1 MAKFA
6 VPGTVGSYELD
17 DDPARIDPAAAAAF
31 LTTAA
36 YWARWRTEP
45 DIRRQIA
52 AAWRVIGAY
61 DPAGAMVGFAR
72 AISDGGSAY
81 LADVYVLP
89 AHRGRGLGKA
99 IVAMMIEDGPGAGF
113 RWMLHTSDAYGLYR
127 QFGFAPPPDNYLER
141 PPPGGVPGGGQ
152 PPRDRGASGGRPPGS
167 TQPLEGDHVRL
178 EPLALRHVPGLLQA
192 AAQDPSLYRWVL
204 VPQDEAAMRRH
215 VEDALAARA
224 KGMAVPF
231 AVVRLADETVIG
243 STRFHQLDYWARRE
257 RYDQGGRPPQ
267 TPPQADTPDTCE
279 IGYTWLAR
287 EALRTG
293 ANTEMKRLMLTHAFE
308 VWRVRSVCLHT
319 DVRNQRSRNAI
330 QRIGGK
336 FEGVLRAHRLAVDQ
350 SPRDSARFS
359 ITAAE
364 WPAIRQHLADLAGRY
379 AAGAVRRQA
388 AGQHPR

>member
-1 MAKFA
+1 MRRA
-6 VPGTVGSYELD
+6 VGNYELD

-31 LTTAA
+31 LTTEA
-36 YWARWRTEP
+36 YWGRWRTAQ
-45 DIRRQIA
+45 DIKRQIA
-52 AAWRVIGAY
+52 TAWRVIGAY
-61 DPAGAMVGFAR
+61 GAAGAMVGLAR

-99 IVAMMIEDGPGAGF
+99 VVAMMVEEGPGAGF

-127 QFGFAPPPDNYLER
+127 QFGFEPPPDNYMER
-141 PPPGGVPGGGQ
+141 PARGPGGSGGMGSPQ
-152 PPRDRGASGGRPPGS
+152 DRGVPGGRPPGS
-167 TQPLEGDHVRL
+167 TEPLEGDLVRL
-178 EPLALRHVPGLLQA
+178 EPLGVRHVPGLLKA
-192 AAQDPSLYRWVL
+192 AAQDPSLYQWVL
-204 VPQDEAAMRRH
+204 VPQDEPAMRRH

-224 KGMAVPF
+224 KGIAVPF

-243 STRFHQLDYWARRE
+243 STRFHQLDYWAGPE
-257 RYDQGGRPPQ
+257 P
-267 TPPQADTPDTCE
+267 ANVPDTCE

-319 DVRNQRSRNAI
+319 DVRNQRSQNAI
-330 QRIGGK
+330 RRIGGT
-336 FEGVLRAHRLAVDQ
+336 FEGVLRSHRLAVDQ

-364 WPAIRQHLADLAGRY
+364 WPAVRQRLADLAARY
-379 AAGAVRRQA
+379 PADAVRRLA
-388 AGQHPR
+388 AGQHP

>member
-1 MAKFA
+1 MAMFS
-6 VPGTVGSYELD
+6 VPGAAGSYELD

-31 LTTAA
+31 LTTEA

-99 IVAMMIEDGPGAGF
+99 IVAMMIEGGPGAGL

-127 QFGFAPPPDNYLER
+127 QFGFAPPPDNYMER
-141 PPPGGVPGGGQ
+141 PA
-152 PPRDRGASGGRPPGS
+152 GAVTVAGAGRPAVAGS
-167 TQPLEGDHVRL
+167 GPLTGEHVRL
-178 EPLALRHVPGLLQA
+178 EPLAARHVPGLLAA
-192 AAQDPSLYRWVL
+192 AAQDPSLYQWVL
-204 VPQDEAAMRRH
+204 VPQDEPAMRRH

-224 KGMAVPF
+224 KGIAVPF

-243 STRFHQLDYWARRE
+243 STRFHQLDYWARPVP
-257 RYDQGGRPPQ
+257 G
-267 TPPQADTPDTCE
+267 DTPDTCE

-308 VWRVRSVCLHT
+308 VWRVSSVCLHT
-319 DVRNQRSRNAI
+319 DVRNQRSQNAI
-330 QRIGGK
+330 RRIGGT
-336 FEGVLRAHRLAVDQ
+336 FEGVLRSHRLALDH

-364 WPAIRQHLADLAGRY
+364 WPAVRRHLADLAARY
-379 AAGAVRRQA
+379 AAGAARRQA
-388 AGQHPR
+388 AGQHPG